1 MKKLEQVKEITMIN
15 QFIAIT
21 DLLENLGYETSKL
34 TVMDIAN
41 IRYDILKS
49 IENLELKEQ
58 YC

>member
-21 DLLENLGYETSKL
+21 DLLENLGYETSEL
-34 TVMDIAN
+34 TLMDIAH

-49 IENLELKEQ
+49 IESLELKEQ
-58 YC
+58 FC